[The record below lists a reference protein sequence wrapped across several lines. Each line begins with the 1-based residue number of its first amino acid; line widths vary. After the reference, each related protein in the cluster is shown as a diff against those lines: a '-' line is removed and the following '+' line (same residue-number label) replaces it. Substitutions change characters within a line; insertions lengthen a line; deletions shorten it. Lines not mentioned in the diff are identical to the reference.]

1 MEIISNTYIFLL
13 QPPNG
18 VPEVRVLTSEPLR
31 IVDNHFAVPIGKTDQ
46 LRAPEYF
53 PEAVLRYTLCEM
65 TVIWHMYG
73 GQDFGTPTPR
83 NRTQNAKK
91 QVKIDDNY
99 RTGW

>member
-1 MEIISNTYIFLL
+1 M
-13 QPPNG
+13 
-18 VPEVRVLTSEPLR
+18 RVLTAEPVR

-73 GQDFGTPTPR
+73 GQDFGTPSLR
-83 NRTQNAKK
+83 NIKK